1 MGSQQDRRTVGREPR
16 RTWTSGL
23 SVDGFACVRAA
34 GFEPVGQVMGV
45 SVYSFDPGL
54 RTSFER
60 YSRTI
65 DCPGDQVLNAA
76 RRKAMRAMELECRA
90 LGGDGIIAVNVEIG
104 PFKGEQRTRAFQVRG
119 TAVRARGRVRSPEPF
134 SSHLDAQEFVTLIN
148 AGWVPV
154 RLVVGA
160 SMLWINERRTVG
172 GQARRF
178 APSQEMKQWTT
189 ALDAARTLAVSN
201 ARHEAAMVGA
211 DGVVMSEMAVQIH
224 ETEVKRERLEARFIG
239 TAIAEFGSSSRPR
252 EWTQLE
258 KLLPTLRTSPP
269 PRPLAV
275 PPIPIIR
282 LSADKPQRP

>member
-1 MGSQQDRRTVGREPR
+1 
-16 RTWTSGL
+16 
-23 SVDGFACVRAA
+23 
-34 GFEPVGQVMGV
+34 MGV

-54 RTSFER
+54 RTSFAR

-65 DCPGDQVLNAA
+65 NCPGDQVLNAA

-119 TAVRARGRVRSPEPF
+119 TAVRARGTVRSPEPF
-134 SSHLDAQEFVTLIN
+134 SSHLDAQEFVTLID

-154 RLVVGA
+154 RLLVAA
-160 SMLWINERRTVG
+160 SMRWINDRRKV
-172 GQARRF
+172 RSF
-178 APSQEMKQWTT
+178 APNQEMKQWTT
-189 ALDAARTLAVSN
+189 AFDVARTLAVSN

-211 DGVVMSEMAVQIH
+211 DGVVMSEMAMQIYGVGH
-224 ETEVKRERLEARFIG
+224 ERYIEARFIG

-258 KLLPTLRTSPP
+258 KLLPTLRTSPS

-282 LSADKPQRP
+282 LSAYEP

>member
-1 MGSQQDRRTVGREPR
+1 MARDVIRAGGRMGSQQDRRTVGREPR
-16 RTWTSGL
+16 RTWTSGS

-60 YSRTI
+60 YARTI

-119 TAVRARGRVRSPEPF
+119 TAVRARGRVRPPEPF
-134 SSHLDAQEFVTLIN
+134 SSHLDAPEFVTLIN

-154 RLVVGA
+154 RLVSARRCCGYK
-160 SMLWINERRTVG
+160 RRTVG
-172 GQARRF
+172 GGRGGSHPARR
-178 APSQEMKQWTT
+178 
-189 ALDAARTLAVSN
+189 
-201 ARHEAAMVGA
+201 
-211 DGVVMSEMAVQIH
+211 
-224 ETEVKRERLEARFIG
+224 
-239 TAIAEFGSSSRPR
+239 
-252 EWTQLE
+252 
-258 KLLPTLRTSPP
+258 
-269 PRPLAV
+269 
-275 PPIPIIR
+275 
-282 LSADKPQRP
+282 